1 MATSLPGHLCPRTGR
16 RLQALP
22 PRTFPPLPH
31 VPDIGFIAQ
40 VEDLT
45 LYESTPNQSARG
57 LADWVSITE
66 QYLLQQHPW
75 APQGRASNLTTQYQP
90 LVPAK
95 SGGMWKKGKAAYWE
109 QIQARLNLI
118 QNQPNKAPGAI
129 KGLNQALQQVQH
141 HFLDTQQHWQQYR
154 DERTFELLQH
164 TVQHQLEE
172 AQQQNREESHL
183 QYAEWIRQG
192 EAKRLKGLFRSL
204 KASELSWQ
212 RPYRDVPMADRM
224 RHRMNAWHAL
234 WKPTKD
240 NQVMTRL
247 PLQDAAKQQAAQLP
261 PLTYE
266 QLGKTLKKL
275 PDKACGPDAI
285 TTQLLR
291 TAPKQA
297 LQPLLGI
304 LQEMETKAE
313 LPTQLTMSLVVM
325 LAKNEKVERPITL
338 TSVLYRVWC
347 QMRKPILDAWQQ
359 RLPPSIDYD
368 RAWPGATALH
378 VALERLLRQETQI
391 PGQTWNHSTAGH
403 EYPPLALEFAMQV
416 YAGRKAILAEG
427 ELSPWFHVTTGVAHP
442 HPIPTGQPRPAP
454 QWMGGF
460 WDLMAATLMH
470 SI

>member
-1 MATSLPGHLCPRTGR
+1 MLNGNTVDYAIVHQTLASCASMTTDWAVPWRPHCLVTYALELGGDF
-16 RLQALP
+16 RLYHQL
-22 PRTFPPLPH
+22 RTFPPLPNI
-31 VPDIGFIAQ
+31 PDIGFRAWSAYVTQ

-57 LADWVSITE
+57 LADWVSVTE

-75 APQGRASNLTTQYQP
+75 TPQGRASNLTTQYQP

-118 QNQPNKAPGAI
+118 QNQPTKAPGAI

-141 HFLDTQQHWQQYR
+141 HWIGDQTWAQFLDTQQHWQQYR
-154 DERTFELLQH
+154 DDRTFELLQH

-172 AQQQNREESHL
+172 AQQQNREESCL

-192 EAKRLKGLFRSL
+192 ETKGLRGLFRSL

-234 WKPTKD
+234 WKPTRD

-247 PLQDAAKQQAAQLP
+247 PLQEDAKQQAAQLP
-261 PLTYE
+261 PLTFE

-304 LQEMETKAE
+304 LQAMEAKAE

-325 LAKNEKVERPITL
+325 LAKNEKVKRPITL

-347 QMRKPILDAWQQ
+347 RMRKPLLMHGSNPYHHPWTMTEPG
-359 RLPPSIDYD
+359 REPP
-368 RAWPGATALH
+368 R
-378 VALERLLRQETQI
+378 
-391 PGQTWNHSTAGH
+391 STAS
-403 EYPPLALEFAMQV
+403 QC
-416 YAGRKAILAEG
+416 
-427 ELSPWFHVTTGVAHP
+427 
-442 HPIPTGQPRPAP
+442 
-454 QWMGGF
+454 F
-460 WDLMAATLMH
+460 WT
-470 SI
+470 